1 MDKHLGISINP
12 LIKFLISDLS
22 FIDVDLMRDN
32 KARLG
37 PTRNDKVSKVTVIRF
52 DITLTGANAKSLWSC

>member
-22 FIDVDLMRDN
+22 FIDVDLMRNN
-32 KARLG
+32 KARLS
-37 PTRNDKVSKVTVIRF
+37 PTRNDKVSKITVIRL
-52 DITLTGANAKSLWSC
+52 DVTLTCADGKSL